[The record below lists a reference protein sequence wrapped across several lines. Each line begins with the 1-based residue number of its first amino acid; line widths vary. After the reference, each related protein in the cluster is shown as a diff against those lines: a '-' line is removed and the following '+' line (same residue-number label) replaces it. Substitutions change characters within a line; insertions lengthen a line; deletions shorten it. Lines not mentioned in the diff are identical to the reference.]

1 MSVGIYVHFY
11 CYSRVAKLKGSLPT
25 VPCGTA
31 IHKKGVLSEGNAHK
45 LGICLFSYFMLIGR

>member
-31 IHKKGVLSEGNAHK
+31 IHKKGVFSEGNAHK
-45 LGICLFSYFMLIGR
+45 LGI